1 MLIDPARLRFLS
13 LLPAVALA
21 LTAGVRGEAMPEA
34 VRDVL
39 RVRCLECHASDV
51 RKGELDLEGS
61 DIAREPM
68 VWEEVLRQVRSG
80 EMPPKKADPLTD
92 EEKARLCAWV
102 EQRLEALALAD
113 AGDPG
118 PVVLRRLSNAEYTA
132 TVRDLT
138 GVPTLDPAR
147 EFPVDGAAGEGFT
160 NAGAAL
166 VMSPA
171 LLTKYLDA
179 ARQMAAHAVL
189 LPDGV
194 RFSASAS
201 PQDWT
206 EEAMMRIREFY
217 ARWTVPDAVPREVP
231 GAGRVE
237 TRGGG
242 LPLAAYLAAAQGKG
256 APDGLSPRYLDTL
269 TNFLRAG
276 EASPLMDPLRAKFR
290 EGTLTAADIDAWR
303 RVLWRFSPVGHIG
316 KVNGPKAWQE
326 PVDPVADRQE
336 FKVPL
341 GGAEGDVFV
350 RMVAGTAGDG
360 AEGDAVV
367 WEGARLVMPGLP
379 EVPVAALPDFM
390 AHVARARSGV
400 LAETE
405 RCLAV
410 LAGGMEP
417 ADAAALAAWRAWL
430 GREAIGPLIPRRA
443 DQLSGQAA
451 VGGWVG
457 DEALSAVANA
467 GDADA
472 RIPGLVRPHS
482 VAVHPSPSRA
492 AVVAWRSPVAGA
504 LRIGGQVTDAH
515 IDCGNGIRWALEVRR
530 GAAVEVLASGASEGA
545 KEAALG
551 PFEGVRVA
559 AGDVVALVIRPGDG
573 DHTCDLT
580 AVQLTLTDGK
590 ASWDLARDV
599 SGDIARSNPHGPW
612 HFASEPAVREP
623 ADLPGPVAA
632 WVREPTPARAAAVRA
647 HLSHDLPLTH
657 PLLAPALRAFKVPD
671 KSSALAAQAPSVTTL
686 RIPAEFAA
694 GAELRV
700 TGRMAPG
707 AAGSVQLMVSA
718 GDTGP
723 PSESLVPGLPVIA
736 GNGSA
741 GRRRMEAEFAAFRE
755 VFPAALCY
763 ASIVPYDEVVTLR
776 LVHREDEALRR
787 LVLNDAEAR
796 ELDRLWDELLFIG
809 EFPLKQVDAY
819 EQLWQ
824 YATQDADPSAFE
836 PLRAPIMEAAAAFRK
851 RQADAERAQKAA
863 LRALAERAW
872 RRGLTSAEA
881 AALDRFPTRLMLVR
895 ILTSPSFLYRSE
907 KARDTTGPV
916 NDWELAARLS
926 YFLWSS
932 VPDDALR
939 RTAAEGRLSDP
950 DVLAGEA
957 RRLLASDKV
966 RRLAEEFGCRW
977 LHVADVATLDE
988 KSERH
993 FPGFTAVRASMQEE
1007 VTRCFMD
1014 LFASNRPVL
1023 DLLEADDSFL
1033 DAALAA
1039 HYGMIA
1045 PAQPWQ
1051 RVSGLR
1057 ETGRGGLLGWGATL
1071 AKHAGASRTS
1081 AILRGTWVSEVL
1093 LGEKLPVPPK
1103 GVPVLPDEAPPDLT
1117 ERQLIERHSTDA
1129 NCVGCHRRIDPYG
1142 FALEGFDAIGR
1153 RREADTRTTL
1163 PDGTAVSGM
1172 AELRQWLAT
1181 ARREA
1186 FLRQFSRKL
1195 LGYAL
1200 GRSVR
1205 LSDRPLLD
1213 AMVAGGNPRAADLVE
1228 MIVRSPQFRNVRGR
1242 DAAGKP

>member
-1 MLIDPARLRFLS
+1 MPFDFMRPRFAIALTIAVMA
-13 LLPAVALA
+13 LPAA
-21 LTAGVRGEAMPEA
+21 VRAEAMPEA
-34 VRDVL
+34 VREVL

-51 RKGELDLEGS
+51 RKGELDLERS
-61 DIAREPM
+61 DIAHEPM

-80 EMPPKKADPLTD
+80 EMPPKKATPLTD
-92 EEKARLCAWV
+92 EQKAQLCGWV

-132 TVRDLT
+132 SVRDLT

-179 ARQMAAHAVL
+179 ARQIAAHAVL

-201 PQDWT
+201 QQDWT
-206 EEAMMRIREFY
+206 EEAMAKIRDFY
-217 ARWTVPDAVPREVP
+217 AKWTVPDAVPQEVA

-242 LPLAAYLAAAQGKG
+242 LPLAACLDAVQGKRSR
-256 APDGLSPRYLDTL
+256 DGLSARYLDAL
-269 TNFLRAG
+269 TAFLSADRP
-276 EASPLMDPLRAKFR
+276 SPLMDPLRAKFR
-290 EGTLTAADIDAWR
+290 ERILTAGDIDAWR

-326 PVDPVADRQE
+326 PVDPVADRQD

-341 GGAEGDVFV
+341 DGAKGDGLV
-350 RMVAGTAGDG
+350 RLVAGTAGDG

-367 WEGARLVMPGLP
+367 WEGARLALPGLP
-379 EVPVAALPDFM
+379 ELPVAALPEFM
-390 AHVARARSGV
+390 AHVARARSAV

-410 LAGGMEP
+410 LAGGAGT
-417 ADAAALAAWRAWL
+417 ADAAVLAAWRAWL

-443 DQLSGQAA
+443 AAVSGQAA

-457 DEALSAVANA
+457 DEALSVVANA
-467 GDADA
+467 GDADV
-472 RIPGLVRPHS
+472 RIPGLVKAHS
-482 VAVHPSPSRA
+482 VAAHPSPSRA
-492 AVVAWRSPVAGA
+492 VVVAWRSPVAGT
-504 LRIGGQVTDAH
+504 LRIGGRVADAH
-515 IDCGNGIRWALEVRR
+515 TDCGNGIRWALEVRR
-530 GAAVEVLASGASEGA
+530 GAAVEVMASGASEGA
-545 KEAALG
+545 KEAAVG
-551 PFEGVRVA
+551 PFEGVRVTG
-559 AGDVVALVIRPGDG
+559 GDVVALVIRPGEG

-580 AVQLTLTDGK
+580 SLQLTLTDGK
-590 ASWDLARDV
+590 TSWDLEKDV
-599 SGDIARSNPHGPW
+599 AGDIVRSNPHGPW
-612 HFASEPAVREP
+612 HFASEPAAREP
-623 ADLPGPVAA
+623 VALPEPVAA
-632 WVREPTPARAAAVRA
+632 WVREPGPARAAAVRR
-647 HLSHDLPLTH
+647 HLERELPLTH
-657 PLLAPALRAFKVPD
+657 PLLAPALRGFKVPD
-671 KSSALAAQAPSVTTL
+671 KSSAIAAQAPAVTTL
-686 RIPAEFAA
+686 RIPSELAA
-694 GAELRV
+694 GAEFRV

-707 AAGSVQLMVSA
+707 AAGSVQLMATA
-718 GDTGP
+718 GGGGP
-723 PSESLVPGLPVIA
+723 APEELVAGVPVIA
-736 GNGSA
+736 EKGGP
-741 GRRRMEAEFAAFRE
+741 GRRRMEVEFAAFRE

-787 LVLNDAEAR
+787 LILDDAQVR
-796 ELDRLWDELLFIG
+796 ELDRLWDELLFVG

-836 PLRAPIMEAAAAFRK
+836 PLRAPIMEAATAFRK
-851 RQADAERAQKAA
+851 RQAAAEAAQKSAM
-863 LRALAERAW
+863 RALAERAW
-872 RRGLTSAEA
+872 RRPLTQGEA
-881 AALDRFPTRLMLVR
+881 AALDRFPPRLMLVR

-916 NDWELAARLS
+916 SDWELAARLS

-932 VPDDALR
+932 LPDDALR
-939 RTAAEGRLSDP
+939 CMAAEGRLSDP

-957 RRLLASDKV
+957 RRMLASDKV
-966 RRLAEEFGCRW
+966 RRLAEEFGCHW

-1033 DAALAA
+1033 DAALAQ
-1039 HYGMIA
+1039 HYGMTA
-1045 PAQPWQ
+1045 PTEPWQ
-1051 RVSGLR
+1051 RVTGLR
-1057 ETGRGGLLGWGATL
+1057 AAGRGGLLGFAATL

-1153 RREADTRTTL
+1153 RREADTRTSL
-1163 PDGTAVSGM
+1163 PDGTAVAGM

-1181 ARREA
+1181 ERREA

-1213 AMVAGGNPRAADLVE
+1213 AMVAGGNPRAGDLVE
-1228 MIVRSPQFRNVRGR
+1228 LIVRSPQFRNARGR